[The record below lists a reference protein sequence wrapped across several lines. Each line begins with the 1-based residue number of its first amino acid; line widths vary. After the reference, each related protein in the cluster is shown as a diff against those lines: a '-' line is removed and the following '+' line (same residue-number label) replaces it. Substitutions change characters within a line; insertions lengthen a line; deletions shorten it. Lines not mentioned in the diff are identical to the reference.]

1 MAGFIN
7 RLVARTVLV
16 CAALAALAAMQNH
29 HNEPCTGEQVGA
41 AGMCVSTTWA
51 GGAR

>member
-1 MAGFIN
+1 MARIVN

-29 HNEPCTGEQVGA
+29 HDNPCTGNQVGA
-41 AGMCVSTTWA
+41 VGMCVSTTWA
-51 GGAR
+51 GAR